1 MIITS
6 RKNDAVRRFRD
17 ILREKKLRDTE
28 GVFAVEGD
36 HLCGELAK
44 SGFRIISALATENAI
59 TKYPQTAQALRS
71 AGEFAVISQ
80 EVAGIYFGYEGS
92 AGAVRR
98 RGEAGA
104 LRNSGRCRAAG
115 AARRSPGSRER
126 RDDTAHCG
134 GSRI

>member
-6 RKNDAVRRFRD
+6 RKNDIVRRFRD
-17 ILREKKLRDTE
+17 ILREKKLRDSE

-59 TKYPQTAQALRS
+59 SKYPQTAQALRS

-80 EVAGIYFGYEGS
+80 EVAEYISDTKAPQGLF
-92 AGAVRR
+92 AVA
-98 RGEAGA
+98 EKPE
-104 LRNSGRCRAAG
+104 LSLI
-115 AARRSPGSRER
+115 
-126 RDDTAHCG
+126 H
-134 GSRI
+134 I